1 MFEHRKMLKKIVFIL
16 LLVSSYLEFNA
27 QCVPGSP
34 PLPTVVV
41 DSVSVLPN
49 GDIIICWQV
58 SNVPDILEYDII
70 MFDPITLADLTIA
83 TIPAGG
89 ATCYTIPSG
98 SANNFFDTE
107 VREYGVRVK
116 DNCGN
121 ASLNGD
127 NYHNTMLL
135 EYSINICAA
144 SINFTWNAY
153 DDFTSGTNVLYE
165 LFVSQDAA
173 PFISAG
179 TTNSTNI
186 TYTGVVQGSNYQFY
200 IRTIENN
207 GAGPITSSTNI
218 VDISANFFLKDPSF
232 LYLYTATVEAPT
244 QIDVQFYVDTFADA
258 RVYNIQRKQKITDAF
273 VTVGSVPA
281 FKGMNPFIVFNDYDV
296 DAEETSYYYQIEMVN
311 LCNQTKIISNIGKT
325 IFLEAYNDKLE
336 LTNTLTWS
344 AYEGWLG
351 NVTAYEI
358 YRSIGGIWET
368 TPLATVSALVGENI
382 YIDDV
387 STTLEGDGE
396 FCYKIVGVEGGA
408 AHPGALPPARSSSNE
423 VCVEHVPLIYIP
435 NAFDPL
441 STFNPVFKPVL
452 TFADPLSYEMII
464 FDRWGQ
470 KVFETND
477 INEGW
482 NGAFN
487 NKGEFQ
493 AVGSYVYSIKFKS
506 APGKDFAYRG
516 LVTLIR

>member
-1 MFEHRKMLKKIVFIL
+1 MLKKILFIL
-16 LLVSSYLEFNA
+16 FILSSVIGVKA

-49 GDIIICWQV
+49 GDIIICWQA
-58 SNVPDILEYDII
+58 STVPDILEYDII
-70 MFDPITLADLTIA
+70 IFDPITQADITIA
-83 TIPAGG
+83 TVPAGG
-89 ATCYTIPSG
+89 ATCYTIPKG
-98 SANNFFDTE
+98 TANNFFDTE

-121 ASLNGD
+121 ASINGD

-135 EYSINICAA
+135 EYSIDICAA
-144 SINFTWNAY
+144 AVNFTWNDY

-186 TYTGVVQGSNYQFY
+186 TYSGVVQGSNYQFF
-200 IRTIENN
+200 IRAIENN

-218 VDISANFFLKDPSF
+218 VDLSADFFLKDPSF

-244 QIDVQFYVDTFADA
+244 QVDVKFYVDTFADA
-258 RVYNIQRKQKITDAF
+258 KYYNIKRTTSLSSPF
-273 VTVGSVPA
+273 VSIGTVPA
-281 FKGMNPFIVFNDYDV
+281 FKGMNPFIVFSDLDV
-296 DAEETSYYYQIEMVN
+296 VTEETSYYYQVEMIN
-311 LCNQTKIISNIGKT
+311 LCDQLKISSNHGKT
-325 IFLEAYNDKLE
+325 ILLKAENDKME

-344 AYEGWLG
+344 AYEDWTG
-351 NVTAYEI
+351 NVAAYQI
-358 YRSIGGIWET
+358 YRSIGGVWESS
-368 TPLATVSALVGENI
+368 PLATVPALVGENT
-382 YIDDV
+382 YVDDV

-396 FCYKIVGVEGGA
+396 FCYKIVAIEGA
-408 AHPGALPPARSSSNE
+408 AARAGNLPEATSASNE
-423 VCVEHVPLIYIP
+423 ACVDHVPLIYIP

-441 STFNPVFKPVL
+441 SSFNPVFKPVL

-470 KVFETND
+470 KVFETNEID
-477 INEGW
+477 EGW

-493 AVGSYVYSIKFKS
+493 AVGSYVYSIIFQS
-506 APGKDFAYRG
+506 STGKKFAYRG

>member
-1 MFEHRKMLKKIVFIL
+1 
-16 LLVSSYLEFNA
+16 
-27 QCVPGSP
+27 
-34 PLPTVVV
+34 
-41 DSVSVLPN
+41 
-49 GDIIICWQV
+49 
-58 SNVPDILEYDII
+58 
-70 MFDPITLADLTIA
+70 
-83 TIPAGG
+83 
-89 ATCYTIPSG
+89 
-98 SANNFFDTE
+98 
-107 VREYGVRVK
+107 
-116 DNCGN
+116 
-121 ASLNGD
+121 
-127 NYHNTMLL
+127 
-135 EYSINICAA
+135 
-144 SINFTWNAY
+144 
-153 DDFTSGTNVLYE
+153 
-165 LFVSQDAA
+165 
-173 PFISAG
+173 
-179 TTNSTNI
+179 
-186 TYTGVVQGSNYQFY
+186 
-200 IRTIENN
+200 
-207 GAGPITSSTNI
+207 
-218 VDISANFFLKDPSF
+218 
-232 LYLYTATVEAPT
+232 
-244 QIDVQFYVDTFADA
+244 
-258 RVYNIQRKQKITDAF
+258 
-273 VTVGSVPA
+273 
-281 FKGMNPFIVFNDYDV
+281 MNPFIVFNDYDV

-368 TPLATVSALVGENI
+368 TPLATVPALVGENI